1 MNLFRSIVIV
11 AAVIL
16 ASVSSLPAET
26 GANGWLRYAPL
37 SRGIAAP
44 YDGLPEV
51 VISLGNSEVLN
62 SAKRELVRGI
72 GRMLGK
78 RLRTEQNVPA
88 GNAFVLG
95 TLKDVRGRFREVDG
109 SRPLGADGFWLRSVQ
124 HGGKKYWVIIGG
136 NDRGVLYGTFS
147 FLSRIAQ
154 QQ

>member
-37 SRGIAAP
+37 SRGIAAR
-44 YDGLPEV
+44 YDDLPEV
-51 VISLGNSEVLN
+51 VISVGNSEVLN

-72 GRMLGK
+72 GSMVGK

-88 GNAFVLG
+88 ENAFVMG
-95 TLKDVRGRFREVDG
+95 TLKDVREHFREVDA
-109 SRPLGADGFWLRSVQ
+109 SRPLVDDSFWLETLQ
-124 HGGKKYWVIIGG
+124 HGGKKYWLIIGG
-136 NDRGVLYGTFS
+136 GGAGGVDWEVLVFFRGCQT
-147 FLSRIAQ
+147 
-154 QQ
+154 